1 MTINIPWDDITEDY
15 FTLDFTSI
23 MEGTSNSVIVTSSSP
38 IVSSSTLTRNKI
50 LTLTALNEG
59 GNTPNTAYLQV
70 YQTKEG
76 IVCKIANDQSDLED
90 FQ

>member
-1 MTINIPWDDITEDY
+1 MTINIPWDGINPDY

-23 MEGTSNSVIVTSSSP
+23 MGGTSNSITVTSSTPVTNPTYVRS
-38 IVSSSTLTRNKI
+38 KI
-50 LTLTALNEG
+50 LTLTALNKG
-59 GNTPNTAYLQV
+59 GNTPDTAYLQV
-70 YQTKEG
+70 YQTIDG